1 MVPRD
6 YLVLEVLQGGGFFVS
21 EKRIITTISIGGN
34 GAEQAF
40 KRAEADPANFVFP
53 VHEGENVIST
63 PFGKVGVEHG
73 LHERDGSRV
82 RTVVLDCSD
91 APGLLWRS
99 RKTNPLRTVSIN
111 REGTGSQQV
120 RKFEIFV
127 ATTHFQR
134 S

>member
-1 MVPRD
+1 M
-6 YLVLEVLQGGGFFVS
+6 S
-21 EKRIITTISIGGN
+21 EKRIITTISIVGN
-34 GAEQAF
+34 GAERAF
-40 KRAEADPANFVFP
+40 KRAGSDAADFVFP
-53 VHEGENVIST
+53 VHEGENVIVT

-73 LHERDGSRV
+73 EHERDGSMV
-82 RTVVLDCSD
+82 RTVLLDCSD

-99 RKTNPLRTVSIN
+99 RKTNPLQTISIS

-120 RKFEIFV
+120 RTFEIFV